1 MLKQHIQK
9 NTSTFCNYVSRDWV
23 VSMGGKDV
31 VRAPCSEKVNHLLLH
46 TRDPFVNQV
55 PVRLVDPLLNSF
67 AFAIES

>member
-1 MLKQHIQK
+1 
-9 NTSTFCNYVSRDWV
+9 
-23 VSMGGKDV
+23 MGGKDV